1 MPSAP
6 AASAPVLPAITPS
19 PASLRLPVAEPIATQ
34 TADAPLPPKN
44 LPAAEFTLSSL
55 QKTELATPPLKI
67 ESPVAEPEVA
77 PAPPEPKSAE
87 PTLTADR
94 LPASERAQITE
105 RGTTIDR
112 NSALARL
119 AKIVARP

>member
-1 MPSAP
+1 
-6 AASAPVLPAITPS
+6 
-19 PASLRLPVAEPIATQ
+19 
-34 TADAPLPPKN
+34 
-44 LPAAEFTLSSL
+44 
-55 QKTELATPPLKI
+55 
-67 ESPVAEPEVA
+67 
-77 PAPPEPKSAE
+77 
-87 PTLTADR
+87 LTADR